1 MSSTTIT
8 DPSKVQVSGEGLHFG
23 YINHNIE
30 ALIDTRGAGPGKIPP
45 HLIWHSNLKVY
56 SWRNINGNKY

>member
-1 MSSTTIT
+1 MSSTTVT

-30 ALIDTRGAGPGKIPP
+30 ALIDTRGAGPGKIPLRHYNDIP
-45 HLIWHSNLKVY
+45 I
-56 SWRNINGNKY
+56 

>member
-1 MSSTTIT
+1 MSSTTVT

-30 ALIDTRGAGPGKIPP
+30 ALIDTRGAGPGIPFA
-45 HLIWHSNLKVY
+45 INMTFQLK
-56 SWRNINGNKY
+56 SKSGCLLLAKCKW